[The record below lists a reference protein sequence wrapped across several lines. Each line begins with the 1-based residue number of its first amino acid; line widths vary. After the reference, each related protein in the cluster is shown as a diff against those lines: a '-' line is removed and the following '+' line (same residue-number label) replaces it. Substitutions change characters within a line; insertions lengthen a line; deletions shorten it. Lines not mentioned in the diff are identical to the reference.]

1 MSILANDILNYIIE
15 FITPKIVYENIF
27 IKELSKQK
35 EELKN
40 IILISKILKLDNIN
54 IKQYIDAKTIV
65 QLLNKYSK
73 YQSDHESY
81 LRCPGKDTN
90 RSSPILLD
98 MLFSSCNLPFADR
111 TFDYYHDSIFEDIK
125 KVISIMPS
133 ALNSDY
139 GRLRCRYGVTPL
151 HAACVNIHVPTEVV
165 KYLVEKG
172 ADTEKKISFNGYPIS
187 ILDDLEGNIN
197 SISTCRINRI
207 KKIFN

>member
-15 FITPKIVYENIF
+15 FITPKIIYENIF
-27 IKELSKQK
+27 TKELTEQK

-54 IKQYIDAKTIV
+54 IKQYIDTKTIV

-81 LRCPGKDTN
+81 LRCQGEDTN
-90 RSSPILLD
+90 ISSPILLD
-98 MLFSSCNLPFADR
+98 MLFSGCDLPFADR

-133 ALNSDY
+133 SLKSDY

-151 HAACVNIHVPTEVV
+151 HAACINIYVPLEVV

-172 ADTEKKISFNGYPIS
+172 ADTKKYINFNGYPIS
-187 ILDDLEGNIN
+187 ILDDLEGNV
-197 SISTCRINRI
+197 STCRINRI

>member
-1 MSILANDILNYIIE
+1 MSILANDIFNYIIE

-27 IKELSKQK
+27 IKELTKQK

-40 IILISKILKLDNIN
+40 IILISKILYNIN

-65 QLLNKYSK
+65 QLLNKYHR

-81 LRCPGKDTN
+81 LRCPGEDTN

-98 MLFSSCNLPFADR
+98 MLFSGCNLPFADR

-172 ADTEKKISFNGYPIS
+172 ADTGKKISYNGHPIS
-187 ILDDLEGNIN
+187 ILDDLEDNIN

>member
-15 FITPKIVYENIF
+15 FITPEIVYENIF
-27 IKELSKQK
+27 TKELTEQK

-81 LRCPGKDTN
+81 LRCQGEDTN
-90 RSSPILLD
+90 ISSPILLD
-98 MLFSSCNLPFADR
+98 MLFSGCDLPFADR

-151 HAACVNIHVPTEVV
+151 HAACINIYVPLEVV

-172 ADTEKKISFNGYPIS
+172 ADTKKKISFNGYPIS
-187 ILDDLEGNIN
+187 ILEDLEDNIN
-197 SISTCRINRI
+197 SISTCRINKI

>member
-15 FITPKIVYENIF
+15 FITPKIIYENIF
-27 IKELSKQK
+27 TKELTEQK

-54 IKQYIDAKTIV
+54 IKQYIDTKTIV

-81 LRCPGKDTN
+81 LRCQGEDTN

-98 MLFSSCNLPFADR
+98 MLFSGCDLPFADR

-133 ALNSDY
+133 SLKSDY

-151 HAACVNIHVPTEVV
+151 HAACINMYVPLEVV

-172 ADTEKKISFNGYPIS
+172 ADTKKKISFNGYPVS
-187 ILDDLEGNIN
+187 ILDDLEGNV
-197 SISTCRINRI
+197 STGRINRI
-207 KKIFN
+207 KTIFN